1 MIRNKFVAKY
11 SASLVKQVTDFLTN
25 AVIEG
30 KLKGGERLGEA
41 ELQRRF
47 GISRGPIRES
57 FRILE
62 ANGLLITIPRKGTFV
77 RKITSEYIE
86 EVFPIRANLEAL
98 AARLAIS
105 HLEANDL
112 KKMKLVL
119 NKMVKAAEKMD
130 LKSYI
135 KHHYLY
141 HQIYASATKNRTL
154 IEILENLR
162 RQAIWFLF
170 SSPYDQENYEYG
182 IDAHKKIL
190 DLFIK
195 KDTRKVETLVME
207 HIMTSYNKFLPIW
220 QSKSSENL

>member
-1 MIRNKFVAKY
+1 M
-11 SASLVKQVTDFLTN
+11 
-25 AVIEG
+25 
-30 KLKGGERLGEA
+30 
-41 ELQRRF
+41 
-47 GISRGPIRES
+47 
-57 FRILE
+57 
-62 ANGLLITIPRKGTFV
+62 LITIPRKGTFV